1 MIDLPLVARRLLR
14 ATRLARRIFPRSIQ
28 SNCRMTVHVALKLK
42 LSTELRLAPGDMI
55 GVRVGRLLRRMASS
69 SRAEA
74 SRNLNRLAKEKSP
87 YLLQH
92 ASNPVDW

>member
-1 MIDLPLVARRLLR
+1 MYVPILWGSMQQVVGAGHGASSAR
-14 ATRLARRIFPRSIQ
+14 A
-28 SNCRMTVHVALKLK
+28 
-42 LSTELRLAPGDMI
+42 APGDMI
-55 GVRVGRLLRRMASS
+55 GVGRLLRRMASS